1 VIHHRGD
8 TVLKYGDF
16 RKLTSIK
23 SPQAFQAHIDSLG
36 LAMPFDGAV
45 ATGSDSPLETPM
57 EVDGMMIGNR
67 IVAQPMEGW
76 DCGTDG
82 APTEATIRRW
92 AKFGASGAK
101 LIFGGEAAA
110 IRPDGRANPWQL
122 VINDANIQAIA
133 DLRETARRAH
143 IDAMGNDRGWITG
156 LQLTHSGRFC
166 KPHDNTKFEPFI
178 LYRHPVLDGKFGIS
192 STHPVMQDAD
202 ISRLIEDYVSAAQRA
217 QDAGFDFV
225 DLKHCHGYL
234 GHEFLS
240 AKTRPGPYG
249 GSLQNRTRFLRE
261 MVSGIRAHCPGLKIA
276 VRLSALDLIA
286 FKPGAALDGAKGPA
300 PGVPVDYPADAPY
313 DYGFGVDPNDPTAF
327 DMTELFALFD
337 IFSDLNI
344 HLVNVTLG
352 SPYYN
357 PHLVRPAAYPPSD
370 GYASPEDPLVGVM
383 RHLDVVRRI
392 KQARPA
398 FRIVG
403 SGYSYLQEY
412 LPHVA
417 QAAVRDGWTD
427 FVGLGRMM
435 LSYPEIMLDALGGR
449 PAQRKKFCRT
459 FSDCT
464 TAPRNGIASGC
475 YPLDPFY
482 KESAQFDH
490 LAAVKKAS

>member
-1 VIHHRGD
+1 M
-8 TVLKYGDF
+8 KYGDF
-16 RKLTSIK
+16 KKLTSIK
-23 SPQAFQAHIDSLG
+23 TLASFRAHLGSLG
-36 LAMPFDGAV
+36 LDMPCDETIDVGA
-45 ATGSDSPLETPM
+45 ASPLAAPLHIDCM
-57 EVDGMMIGNR
+57 HIGNR

-76 DCGTDG
+76 DCSNDG
-82 APTEATIRRW
+82 APTEATFRRW
-92 AKFGASGAK
+92 AKFGQSGAK

-110 IRPDGRANPWQL
+110 VRPDGRANPWQL
-122 VINDANIQAIA
+122 VISDANKGSIA
-133 DLRETARRAH
+133 DLRETARKAH
-143 IDAMGNDRGWITG
+143 IDAVGNDDGWVTG

-178 LYRHPVLDGKFGIS
+178 LYRHPILDSKFGTAES
-192 STHPVMQDAD
+192 HPVMDDSA
-202 ISRLIEDYVSAAQRA
+202 ISRLIEDYVSAARLA
-217 QDAGFDFV
+217 QDIGFDFV

-261 MVSGIRAHCPGLKIA
+261 MVSGIRATCPGLKIA
-276 VRLSALDLIA
+276 VRVSALDLIA
-286 FKPGAALDGAKGPA
+286 FKPDPAMAGEMGPA

-313 DYGFGVDPNDPTAF
+313 NYGFGTDPNDPTVF

-337 IFSDLNI
+337 IFAGLDI
-344 HLVNVTLG
+344 KLVNITLG

-357 PHLVRPAAYPPSD
+357 PHIVRPAAYPPSD

-392 KQARPA
+392 KQARPE
-398 FRIVG
+398 FFLVG

-412 LPHVA
+412 LPYVA
-417 QAAVRDGWTD
+417 QAVLRKGWTD

-435 LSYPEIMLDALGGR
+435 LSYPEILMDSMNGQD
-449 PAQRKKFCRT
+449 PQRKKFCRT

-464 TAPRNGIASGC
+464 TAPRNGIVSGC
-475 YPLDPFY
+475 YPLDPYY
-482 KESAQFDH
+482 KESEQFGK
-490 LAAVKKAS
+490 LATAKKTSG